1 MDVVKGGNREIGWDD
16 AKKTKPNNEAK
27 KMSGLKSVEGFFF
40 LFLFASSSTATS
52 TSSLLFL
59 FPFPFLFVAPFAS
72 SFA

>member
-1 MDVVKGGNREIGWDD
+1 
-16 AKKTKPNNEAK
+16 
-27 KMSGLKSVEGFFF
+27 MSGLKSVEGFFF

-72 SFA
+72 SFASREIKYWDKSYLQK